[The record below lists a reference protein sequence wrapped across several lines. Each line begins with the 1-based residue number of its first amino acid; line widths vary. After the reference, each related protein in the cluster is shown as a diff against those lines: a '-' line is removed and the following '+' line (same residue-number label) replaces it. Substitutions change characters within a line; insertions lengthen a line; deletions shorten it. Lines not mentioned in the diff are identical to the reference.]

1 MGLETHTALP
11 AHLCHP
17 SFQPFQRQI
26 EMRSLQEA
34 LENGGMDGTRTR
46 DLPGSFPSG
55 EDGFLAFGGSLV
67 ALF

>member
-1 MGLETHTALP
+1 MGLETYTALP

-34 LENGGMDGTRTR
+34 LETGGMDGTRTR
-46 DLPGSFPSG
+46 DLLRKLPS
-55 EDGFLAFGGSLV
+55 SRR
-67 ALF
+67 